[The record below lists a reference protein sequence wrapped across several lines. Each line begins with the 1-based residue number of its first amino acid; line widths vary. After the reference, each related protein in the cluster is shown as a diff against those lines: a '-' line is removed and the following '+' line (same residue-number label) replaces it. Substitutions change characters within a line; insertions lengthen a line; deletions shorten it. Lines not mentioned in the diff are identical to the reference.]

1 MRRYSLIFAAVVAL
15 FPTGLLAEP
24 SLQSPPS
31 AAGQGAA
38 SLAYIIVFVSDMKR
52 SVAFYRDQLGLKL
65 RFASPGWSEFETGG
79 TILAL
84 HPAGP
89 NNKAG
94 TSEIGVTVQDLNA
107 FYEARKAAGI
117 SFSGPPKPQTY
128 GSPLTEMHDPDGAVI
143 SVGGK

>member
-1 MRRYSLIFAAVVAL
+1 MRPISM
-15 FPTGLLAEP
+15 LLATCVVLLPLSAGGEP
-24 SLQSPPS
+24 APAS
-31 AAGQGAA
+31 APAA
-38 SLAYIIVFVSDMKR
+38 PANPTKLAYVMVYVSDMKR

-65 RFASPGWSEFETGG
+65 RFASPAWSEFDTGT

-94 TSEIGVTVQDLNA
+94 TSEVGVTVQDLNA
-107 FYEARKAAGI
+107 FYEARKAAGVT
-117 SFSGPPKPQTY
+117 FTGPPKPQPY
-128 GSPLTEMHDPDGAVI
+128 GSPLTQIQDPDGALI